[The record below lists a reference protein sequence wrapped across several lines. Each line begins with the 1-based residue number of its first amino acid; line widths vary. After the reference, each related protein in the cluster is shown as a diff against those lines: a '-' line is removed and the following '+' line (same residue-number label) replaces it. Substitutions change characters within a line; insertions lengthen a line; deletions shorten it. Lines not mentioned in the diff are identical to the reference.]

1 MGWGTELDEC
11 LCARP
16 GLLSMCIGSTSSLV
30 YVSFGGSMTL
40 TMPSLPFWL
49 VQAISAAGS
58 DLVGVVVS
66 LGGKTKD
73 VGPTMLTDGTT
84 NVISAM
90 KRIAPQAKVR
100 GEIWPDL

>member
-1 MGWGTELDEC
+1 MAACVCGN
-11 LCARP
+11 
-16 GLLSMCIGSTSSLV
+16 
-30 YVSFGGSMTL
+30 
-40 TMPSLPFWL
+40 
-49 VQAISAAGS
+49 QAISAAGS

-90 KRIAPQAKVR
+90 KRIAPQAKVGR
-100 GEIWPDL
+100 EGGVVGPVVFV